1 MSMILILNQL
11 TLKLEFQ
18 RIILSMHAEFSIS
31 KILKLGLLLVYY
43 TVIKNYKI
51 FTCIFILHYKMSE
64 YYNYYRSV
72 SH

>member
-18 RIILSMHAEFSIS
+18 RIILSMHTEFSVS
-31 KILKLGLLLVYY
+31 KILKLGLLVVYY

-51 FTCIFILHYKMSE
+51 FTCIFILDYKMSE